1 VKDQTKEIPFYE
13 LMLRIDKL
21 LKLPQPVSIETV
33 YREQALRESIR
44 KLKEAAAAYEKYEHE
59 LIEV

>member
-1 VKDQTKEIPFYE
+1 
-13 LMLRIDKL
+13 